1 MWVDA
6 RLLRS
11 NFAEIRDDL
20 YDSVPPNHPMSL
32 ITPTVVVGVAG
43 LLALAIV
50 VAPPPFLTHRREAF
64 VGIALSAVCATTLTL
79 FQVAPVFGRKTDP
92 NYLSATTG
100 ATSDTPAIPNML
112 GQQRFALSLPPS
124 TGTPFIPQAV
134 GSRFVTP
141 QALPEADSV
150 PAVIAYDA
158 AGHQRW
164 HYSRTGPM
172 PITDL
177 RVYQSGKVVIADA
190 STRQARFLIGL
201 AAVTGTPLWSSTDR
215 DVRSVFHDNQ
225 RTDSY
230 SWRSE
235 SRISSTAD
243 SRTGLPTPAH
253 RPSGVGSC
261 EPVALHGRAQTR
273 LFTFRRR
280 SQPPRRWG
288 YRPRQ
293 HRIHRLPRT
302 VSLLSWI
309 VPPPTG
315 STCVRSRSTP
325 KPVRCRMIVQSRY

>member
-79 FQVAPVFGRKTDP
+79 FQVAPVFGRKTDA
-92 NYLSATTG
+92 NYLSATTA

-112 GQQRFALSLPPS
+112 GQQRFALSFPPS
-124 TGTPFIPQAV
+124 TGTPFIPQAA

-158 AGHQRW
+158 AGHQ
-164 HYSRTGPM
+164 TLALQPDGPN
-172 PITDL
+172 
-177 RVYQSGKVVIADA
+177 AD
-190 STRQARFLIGL
+190 
-201 AAVTGTPLWSSTDR
+201 
-215 DVRSVFHDNQ
+215 
-225 RTDSY
+225 Y
-230 SWRSE
+230 
-235 SRISSTAD
+235 
-243 SRTGLPTPAH
+243 
-253 RPSGVGSC
+253 
-261 EPVALHGRAQTR
+261 
-273 LFTFRRR
+273 
-280 SQPPRRWG
+280 
-288 YRPRQ
+288 
-293 HRIHRLPRT
+293 
-302 VSLLSWI
+302 
-309 VPPPTG
+309 
-315 STCVRSRSTP
+315 
-325 KPVRCRMIVQSRY
+325 